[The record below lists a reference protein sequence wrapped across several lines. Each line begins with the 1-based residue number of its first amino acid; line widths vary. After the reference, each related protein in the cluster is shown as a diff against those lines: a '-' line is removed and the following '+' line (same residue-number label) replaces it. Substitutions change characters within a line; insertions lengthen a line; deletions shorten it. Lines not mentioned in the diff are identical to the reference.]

1 MFECSV
7 ILRLLSAQIDYLP
20 DGTSPTTVSPM
31 NLSSRSFAFIAL
43 LFACAFWAL
52 GFTIERALSL
62 AQAEQI
68 PGAGS
73 WFISSWC
80 LALRFLLAALLLA
93 GWCAWTGQL
102 WGWTRKEFSQAVGL
116 GVFTA
121 GGMLLQM
128 DGLSYTSASTSSF
141 ISQIYCVFL
150 PLFFAIRGHGLP
162 RWPVT
167 VGGILVLL
175 GIAILA
181 DVNPLHF
188 TLGRGEIETL
198 AAALL
203 FTGQILWADRTTYLY
218 NHMARVSCLA
228 FAITGLLYLPLVAVT
243 APSTHALIDAYSSWQ
258 SLFCL
263 LLLTLF
269 CTIGGMVLMFTYQ
282 RRVGA
287 TAASVIY
294 CTEPLFASG
303 FAFVLPG
310 ILSAMLNLEY
320 ANESMTINL
329 MIGGMLVVAS
339 NLIVHLNL
347 TAVSPDDYS
356 AARRK
361 IW

>member
-1 MFECSV
+1 MIDRWC
-7 ILRLLSAQIDYLP
+7 LAGIDYLP
-20 DGTSPTTVSPM
+20 DSSSPPTVPPM
-31 NLSSRSFAFIAL
+31 NSSSRSFALLAL
-43 LFACAFWAL
+43 LVACAFWAL
-52 GFTIERALSL
+52 GFPLERALSL

-102 WGWTRKEFSQAVGL
+102 RSWTGKEFSQAAGL

-128 DGLSYTSASTSSF
+128 DGLSYTSASTSAF
-141 ISQIYCVFL
+141 VSQIYCVFL
-150 PLFFAIRGHGLP
+150 PLFFAIRGHGFP
-162 RWPVT
+162 RWPVM

-175 GIAILA
+175 GIATLA
-181 DVNPLHF
+181 DVDPQHV
-188 TLGRGEIETL
+188 TLGRGELETL

-203 FTGQILWADRTTYLY
+203 FTGQILWAERITYLH

-243 APSTHALIDAYSSWQ
+243 APSAHALIDAYSSWQ

-310 ILSAMLNLEY
+310 ILSAMLNLDY

-329 MIGGMLVVAS
+329 MIGGVLVVAS

-347 TAVSPDDYS
+347 TADCPNDYS